1 MNALFSGRVVPLPD
15 WAGGLGG
22 LYLLQRVS
30 GRDGQGCGAA
40 GRRKEGSA
48 KGGNQSRRGQQGGV
62 LAVAAV
68 AE

>member
-1 MNALFSGRVVPLPD
+1 MNALFSGRVVPLLD

-22 LYLLQRVS
+22 LDFLQRVS

-40 GRRKEGSA
+40 GRRKEGSVE
-48 KGGNQSRRGQQGGV
+48 GGNQSWRGQQGGV